1 MSECVFCRIVQRH
14 IPAQIVDED
23 QELLAFKD
31 LNPQAPTHL
40 LIIPK
45 THIPTLADLTDQTAY
60 LVAKA
65 ALMANR
71 LAQNAGIVQGG
82 YRLVANCGAQAGQS
96 VWHLHLHLL
105 GGRAMAWPPG

>member
-1 MSECVFCRIVQRH
+1 MSECVFCRIAQRQ
-14 IPAQIVDED
+14 ISAQIVDED

-31 LNPQAPTHL
+31 LKPQAPTHL

-45 THIPTLADLTDQTAY
+45 AHIPTVADVTEQTAH

-65 ALMANR
+65 TLMANR
-71 LAQNAGIVQGG
+71 LAQKAGVAQGG
-82 YRLVANCGAQAGQS
+82 YRLVMNCGAQAGQS

-105 GGRAMAWPPG
+105 GGRVMTWPPG

>member
-1 MSECVFCRIVQRH
+1 MSECVFCRIAQRQ
-14 IPAQIVDED
+14 IPAHILDED
-23 QELLAFKD
+23 PELLAFQD

-45 THIPTLADLTDQTAY
+45 AHIPTVADLTDQTSH
-60 LVAKA
+60 LMGKA

-71 LAQNAGIVQGG
+71 LAQKAGIAQDG